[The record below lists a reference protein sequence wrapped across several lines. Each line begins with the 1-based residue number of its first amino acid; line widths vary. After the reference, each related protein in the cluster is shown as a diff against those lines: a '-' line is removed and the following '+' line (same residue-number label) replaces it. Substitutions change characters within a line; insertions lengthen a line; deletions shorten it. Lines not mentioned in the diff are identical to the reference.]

1 MLVAGL
7 GGNCKDA
14 LIDILNQFGK
24 NGVTFYTDLQED
36 SNIPFFKKHGLN
48 LAVGPE
54 AAMQHFRTK
63 GPEFFSIIGN
73 NHHRANQVVCLEELG
88 GKPVSYISTTAM
100 VNKEFSIISDRNVVI
115 MHFANISADA
125 IIDEGAIIYAY
136 TAIAHNVHVGK
147 YTFFSAHCAV
157 SNATIGEFTF
167 VGLNAMIN
175 PGVTVGSNCIIG
187 ANAYVN
193 KDVPNG
199 ATAYGVPVKIKMPAN
214 AQE

>member
-14 LIDILNQFGK
+14 LIDMLNQFGK
-24 NGVTFYTDLQED
+24 DGVTFYTDVADDANL
-36 SNIPFFKKHGLN
+36 SFFRKHGLQ

-54 AAMQHFRTK
+54 EAVRHFKNK

-73 NHHRANQVVCLEELG
+73 NQHRANQVVRLEQLG

-100 VNKEFSIISDRNVVI
+100 VNKEFSVISDRNVII
-115 MHFANISADA
+115 MHYANISADA

-147 YTFFSAHCAV
+147 YVFFSAHCAV
-157 SNATIGEFTF
+157 SNASIGQFTF

-175 PGVTVGSNCIIG
+175 PGVSVGSNCIIG

-193 KDVPNG
+193 KDVPDG
-199 ATAYGVPVKIKMPAN
+199 ATAYGVPVKIKTP
-214 AQE
+214 